1 MPSFECKD
9 VGMACPFK
17 ATAATEGELMKKI
30 GEHAAKEHGMKDVP
44 PDMMVKIKKAI
55 KK

>member
-1 MPSFECKD
+1 MPTFECKD

-17 ATAATEGELMKKI
+17 ASAKTEDELMMKI

-44 PDMMVKIKKAI
+44 PEMMVKIKKAI